1 MIYKENTMKHR
12 VHINALNI
20 FEKYKPGENISWDG
34 NCGIFI
40 CNALN
45 DIKTDNIIMT
55 SEIKLIKLFELP
67 HHRWSD
73 EELAKIVEFYNYDT
87 YIFYYFDK
95 TDIIF
100 GKGNRPFVVLYN
112 VNKNTHWTLGTNEIK
127 KSLKI
132 PNNFIYL

>member
-20 FEKYKPGENISWDG
+20 FEKYKPGKNISRDG
-34 NCGIFI
+34 NCRIFI

-45 DIKTDNIIMT
+45 DIKTNNIIMT
-55 SEIKLIKLFELP
+55 FEIKLIKLFELP
-67 HHRWSD
+67 HHRCSD
-73 EELAKIVEFYNYDT
+73 EDLAIIAEFYNYDT
-87 YIFYYFDK
+87 YILVFYDFDK

-112 VNKNTHWTLGTNEIK
+112 VNKNTH
-127 KSLKI
+127 
-132 PNNFIYL
+132 